1 MTGTVTIDI
10 KDPDV
15 HYKLTLKR
23 NITIIAGDGAS
34 GKTTLF
40 NLVWDSVRRAKQLR
54 ISMTVNPSDVSV
66 FSLDVYRWQ
75 KTLKDATGTKTVF
88 VVDEDFE
95 PLTSTEF
102 ASLVKSSGCYFILMT
117 RRKLS
122 GIPHSITE
130 RYRFLSSGVNGSE
143 LCLVPEYQ
151 V

>member
-23 NITIIAGDGAS
+23 NITVIAGDGAS

-40 NLVWDSVRRAKQLR
+40 NLVWNSVRRAKQLR
-54 ISMTVNPSDVSV
+54 ISMTVSPSDVSV
-66 FSLDVYRWQ
+66 FSLDVYNWQ
-75 KTLKDATGTKTVF
+75 KTLKDATGIKTVF

-95 PLTSTEF
+95 PLTSMEF

-122 GIPHSITE
+122 GIPHSIME

-143 LCLVPEYQ
+143 LRLVPEY
-151 V
+151 